1 MGDLIDHNTR
11 SWKVDL
17 VRSPYPFPQALKI
30 LQIPISKAN
39 FVPDK
44 LLWRFSKNGDYQVK
58 KAYELLTRDASIHS
72 RYLQANMG
80 WWRTFWKIK
89 VPLKISTF
97 IWKLLHNCLPTLL
110 NLHARGISSTKSCPL
125 CNEEEESHTHL
136 VLHCP
141 FARAYW
147 HGSIPAIHTSEFTN
161 ISVQLWL
168 KQLLSRNIQSDSDS
182 MNFLQD
188 VFVILWT
195 IWTYR
200 NRVVHQ
206 GLNLNPVEVILTTQ
220 TFSYRYR
227 DTLSRCSTSA
237 DRAGRCAR
245 LEGQSA
251 AGDWHLII
259 KLAGARSRRPY
270 RYGTAYEALTIQG
283 DRVFFGVNSSNAR
296 TSIGALLEA
305 VVEAGLA
312 AQDQGF
318 HHVLVLTD
326 SENLMQTFKMKTTSD
341 WLDNTRLADLSFL
354 SQSGFHCDVICVPH
368 AVVKESWSVAKLA
381 TYVPIHF
388 CWFSPVGAD
397 VL

>member
-1 MGDLIDHNTR
+1 M
-11 SWKVDL
+11 
-17 VRSPYPFPQALKI
+17 
-30 LQIPISKAN
+30 
-39 FVPDK
+39 PDK

-110 NLHARGISSTKSCPL
+110 NLHTRGISSTKLCPL

-136 VLHCP
+136 VLHFP
-141 FARAYW
+141 FARACW
-147 HGSIPAIHTSEFTN
+147 HGSILAIHTSEFTN
-161 ISVQLWL
+161 ISVQHWL

-227 DTLSRCSTSA
+227 DTLSRCST
-237 DRAGRCAR
+237 
-245 LEGQSA
+245 
-251 AGDWHLII
+251 
-259 KLAGARSRRPY
+259 
-270 RYGTAYEALTIQG
+270 
-283 DRVFFGVNSSNAR
+283 
-296 TSIGALLEA
+296 
-305 VVEAGLA
+305 
-312 AQDQGF
+312 
-318 HHVLVLTD
+318 
-326 SENLMQTFKMKTTSD
+326 
-341 WLDNTRLADLSFL
+341 
-354 SQSGFHCDVICVPH
+354 
-368 AVVKESWSVAKLA
+368 
-381 TYVPIHF
+381 
-388 CWFSPVGAD
+388 
-397 VL
+397 

>member
-1 MGDLIDHNTR
+1 M
-11 SWKVDL
+11 
-17 VRSPYPFPQALKI
+17 
-30 LQIPISKAN
+30 
-39 FVPDK
+39 PDK

-110 NLHARGISSTKSCPL
+110 NLHARGISSTKLCPL

-161 ISVQLWL
+161 ISVQHWL

-237 DRAGRCAR
+237 DREGRCTR
-245 LEGQSA
+245 SEGQSA
-251 AGDWHLII
+251 AGT
-259 KLAGARSRRPY
+259 G
-270 RYGTAYEALTIQG
+270 
-283 DRVFFGVNSSNAR
+283 N
-296 TSIGALLEA
+296 
-305 VVEAGLA
+305 
-312 AQDQGF
+312 
-318 HHVLVLTD
+318 
-326 SENLMQTFKMKTTSD
+326 
-341 WLDNTRLADLSFL
+341 
-354 SQSGFHCDVICVPH
+354 
-368 AVVKESWSVAKLA
+368 
-381 TYVPIHF
+381 
-388 CWFSPVGAD
+388 
-397 VL
+397 

>member
-1 MGDLIDHNTR
+1 M
-11 SWKVDL
+11 DL

-97 IWKLLHNCLPTLL
+97 IWKLLHNCHPTLL
-110 NLHARGISSTKSCPL
+110 NLHARGISSTKLCPL

-141 FARAYW
+141 FARACW
-147 HGSIPAIHTSEFTN
+147 HGSILAIHTSEFTN
-161 ISVQLWL
+161 ISVQHWL

-182 MNFLQD
+182 MNF
-188 VFVILWT
+188 F
-195 IWTYR
+195 
-200 NRVVHQ
+200 Q
-206 GLNLNPVEVILTTQ
+206 GLNLNPVEVLLTTQ

-237 DRAGRCAR
+237 DREGRCTR
-245 LEGQSA
+245 SEGQSA
-251 AGDWHLII
+251 AGT
-259 KLAGARSRRPY
+259 G
-270 RYGTAYEALTIQG
+270 
-283 DRVFFGVNSSNAR
+283 N
-296 TSIGALLEA
+296 
-305 VVEAGLA
+305 
-312 AQDQGF
+312 
-318 HHVLVLTD
+318 
-326 SENLMQTFKMKTTSD
+326 
-341 WLDNTRLADLSFL
+341 
-354 SQSGFHCDVICVPH
+354 
-368 AVVKESWSVAKLA
+368 
-381 TYVPIHF
+381 
-388 CWFSPVGAD
+388 
-397 VL
+397 

>member
-1 MGDLIDHNTR
+1 M
-11 SWKVDL
+11 
-17 VRSPYPFPQALKI
+17 
-30 LQIPISKAN
+30 
-39 FVPDK
+39 
-44 LLWRFSKNGDYQVK
+44 
-58 KAYELLTRDASIHS
+58 
-72 RYLQANMG
+72 
-80 WWRTFWKIK
+80 
-89 VPLKISTF
+89 
-97 IWKLLHNCLPTLL
+97 
-110 NLHARGISSTKSCPL
+110 
-125 CNEEEESHTHL
+125 
-136 VLHCP
+136 
-141 FARAYW
+141 
-147 HGSIPAIHTSEFTN
+147 
-161 ISVQLWL
+161 
-168 KQLLSRNIQSDSDS
+168 
-182 MNFLQD
+182 
-188 VFVILWT
+188 
-195 IWTYR
+195 
-200 NRVVHQ
+200 
-206 GLNLNPVEVILTTQ
+206 EVILTTQ

-237 DRAGRCAR
+237 DREGRCAR

-326 SENLMQTFKMKTTSD
+326 SKNLMQTFKMKTTSD
-341 WLDNTRLADLSFL
+341 WLDSTRLADLSFL